1 MEQTYQYSWIIPFL
15 PLPVPMLIGAGL
27 LLFPSATKSL
37 RRMWAFQS
45 VFLLSI
51 VMIFSINLFI
61 QQINGSSIY
70 QYVWSWIINNDFS
83 LEFGYLI
90 DPLTSIMSIL
100 ITTIGIMVLIYSDN
114 YMSYD
119 QGYLRFFAYM
129 SFFSTSMLGLVTS
142 SNLIQIYI
150 FWELVGMCSYLLI
163 GFWFTRPVSANA
175 CQKAF
180 VTNRVGD
187 FGLLLGILGFYW
199 ITGSFEFRDLFK
211 IFNNLISNNHNEVNF
226 LFVTFCAVLLFSG
239 AVAKSAQFPLH
250 VWLPDAMEGPTPIS
264 ALIHAATMVAAG
276 IFLVARLIPLFI
288 VIPHI
293 MNFISLVGVITILFG
308 ATFALA
314 QKDIK
319 RGLAYS
325 TMSQLGYMM
334 LALGMGSYR
343 SALFHLITHA
353 YSKALLFLGSGSV
366 IHSMETLVGYSP
378 NKSQNMVY
386 MGGLTK
392 HIPITKTAF
401 LLGTLSLCGIP
412 PLACFWSKDEILNDT
427 WLYSPIFAIIAW
439 FTAGLTAFYM
449 FRIYLLTFEGHLNVH
464 FQNYSGKKNTPL
476 YSISLWGKEDS
487 KRINKNFRLLT
498 LLTMKNH
505 DIFSFFSKKTYLI
518 LIDQNSRNIT
528 QPFITI
534 THFGNK
540 KFFLYPYESD
550 NTMLFPILVLVLFTL
565 FVGSLGI
572 PFNQEGLYLDILS
585 KWLTPSINLLH
596 QNLNNSIDWYEFL
609 KDAIFSV
616 SIALFGIF
624 IAFFLYKP
632 VYSSLQNWDLINSFV
647 KTGPKRILLDK
658 IINGIYDWSYN
669 RGYIDAFYARFL
681 IGGIRGL
688 TKLTSFFDRRVI
700 DGITNGVGVLSFFV
714 GEGIKS
720 AGSGRI
726 SSYLFLY
733 FFFVAI
739 LLLIYINLLLFL
751 FISFISIVF
760 SFFFLNVYD
769 NPTVGLHELRPT
781 GIPIR

>member
-1 MEQTYQYSWIIPFL
+1 MEQTYQYAWIVPLL
-15 PLPVPMLIGAGL
+15 PLTVPMLIGVGL
-27 LLFPSATKSL
+27 LLFPTATKNL
-37 RRMWAFQS
+37 RRMWVFQS
-45 VFLLSI
+45 ILLLSI
-51 VMIFSINLFI
+51 VMIFSINLSI
-61 QQINGSSIY
+61 QQINSSSIY

-100 ITTIGIMVLIYSDN
+100 ITTVGIMVLIYSDN
-114 YMSYD
+114 YMSHD

-163 GFWFTRPVSANA
+163 GFWFARPVAANA

-199 ITGSFEFRDLFK
+199 ITGSFEFRDLFEV
-211 IFNNLISNNHNEVNF
+211 FNNLISTNEVNF
-226 LFVTFCAVLLFSG
+226 CFATLCAVLLFAG

-276 IFLVARLIPLFI
+276 IFLVARLLPLFI
-288 VIPHI
+288 VIPYV
-293 MNFISLVGVITILFG
+293 MNFIALIGIITVFLG
-308 ATFALA
+308 ATLALA

-343 SALFHLITHA
+343 NALFHLITHA

-366 IHSMETLVGYSP
+366 IHSMETVVGYSP
-378 NKSQNMVY
+378 DKSQNMVL

-392 HIPITKTAF
+392 HVPITKTAF

-412 PLACFWSKDEILNDT
+412 PLACFWSKDEILNDS

-439 FTAGLTAFYM
+439 ATAGLTAFYM

-464 FQNYSGKKNTPL
+464 LKNYNGKQNIPFYSL
-476 YSISLWGKEDS
+476 SLWGKRGP
-487 KRINKNFRLLT
+487 KGIKGIKQNFRLLT
-498 LLTMKNH
+498 INNNE
-505 DIFSFFSKKTYLI
+505 IASCFSQKIYR
-518 LIDQNSRNIT
+518 IDENVRSMTR
-528 QPFITI
+528 PFISI
-534 THFGNK
+534 INFKNK
-540 KFFLYPYESD
+540 KSYSYPSESE
-550 NTMLFPILVLVLFTL
+550 NTMLFSLLILSLFTL

-572 PFNQEGLYLDILS
+572 PFNQEGVDILS
-585 KWLTPSINLLH
+585 KWLAPSINLLH
-596 QNLNNSIDWYEFL
+596 QKSNNSMDWYEFL
-609 KDAIFSV
+609 KDAAFSV
-616 SIALFGIF
+616 SIAYFGIF
-624 IAFFLYKP
+624 IASFLYKP
-632 VYSSLQNWDLINSFV
+632 IYSSLLKNFDLINSFV
-647 KTGPKRILLDK
+647 KRGPKRIVWDK

-669 RGYIDAFYARFL
+669 RAYIDAFYRTSL
-681 IGGIRGL
+681 TGGVRGL
-688 TKLTSFFDRRVI
+688 AELTHLFDQRVI
-700 DGITNGVGVLSFFV
+700 DGITNGVGVMSFFV
-714 GEGIKS
+714 GEGIKYV
-720 AGSGRI
+720 GGGRI

-733 FFFVAI
+733 LFSVSIF
-739 LLLIYINLLLFL
+739 LLIYYLLLYLYFL
-751 FISFISIVF
+751 I
-760 SFFFLNVYD
+760 
-769 NPTVGLHELRPT
+769 
-781 GIPIR
+781 

>member
-1 MEQTYQYSWIIPFL
+1 MEQTYQYAWIIPFL
-15 PLPVPMLIGAGL
+15 PLSVPVLIGAGL

-51 VMIFSINLFI
+51 VMIFSINLSI

-83 LEFGYLI
+83 LELGYLI

-119 QGYLRFFAYM
+119 QGYLRFFTYM

-163 GFWFTRPVSANA
+163 GFWFTRPAAANA

-211 IFNNLISNNHNEVNF
+211 IFNNLISNNPNEINF
-226 LFVTFCAVLLFSG
+226 LFVTLCAVLLFAG

-276 IFLVARLIPLFI
+276 IFLVARLFPLFI

-378 NKSQNMVY
+378 NKSQNMVF

-392 HIPITKTAF
+392 HVPITKIAF

-427 WLYSPIFAIIAW
+427 WLYSPILAIIAW

-464 FQNYSGKKNTPL
+464 FQNYSGKKNTPFC
-476 YSISLWGKEDS
+476 SISLWGKEDS
-487 KRINKNFRLLT
+487 KIINKSFRLLT

-505 DIFSFFSKKTYLI
+505 EIASFFSKKTYR
-518 LIDQNSRNIT
+518 IDQNARNIT

-534 THFGNK
+534 TRFVNK
-540 KFFLYPYESD
+540 NFFSYPYESD

-572 PFNQEGLYLDILS
+572 PFNQEGAYLDILS
-585 KWLTPSINLLH
+585 KWLTPAINLLH
-596 QNLNNSIDWYEFL
+596 KNLNNSTDWYEFL
-609 KDAIFSV
+609 KDALSSV

-632 VYSSLQNWDLINSFV
+632 VYSSFQNWDLINYFV

-669 RGYIDAFYARFL
+669 RGYIDAFYARFF

-688 TKLTSFFDRRVI
+688 AKLTSFFDRRVI

-720 AGSGRI
+720 IGGGRI

-733 FFFVAI
+733 FFFVSI
-739 LLLIYINLLLFL
+739 FLLIYY
-751 FISFISIVF
+751 
-760 SFFFLNVYD
+760 FFLY
-769 NPTVGLHELRPT
+769 L
-781 GIPIR
+781 

>member
-1 MEQTYQYSWIIPFL
+1 MEHTYQYAWIIPFA
-15 PLPVPMLIGAGL
+15 PLPVPVLIGAGL
-27 LLFPSATKSL
+27 LLFPRATKKL

-45 VFLLSI
+45 VLLLSI
-51 VMIFSINLFI
+51 AMILSIDMSI
-61 QQINGSSIY
+61 QQINSSSIH

-100 ITTIGIMVLIYSDN
+100 ITTVGIMVLIYSDN
-114 YMSYD
+114 YMSHD

-150 FWELVGMCSYLLI
+150 FWELVGMSSYLLI
-163 GFWFTRPVSANA
+163 GFWFTRPLAANA

-199 ITGSFEFRDLFK
+199 ITGSFEFRDLFE
-211 IFNNLISNNHNEVNF
+211 IFNNLIYNNEVNV
-226 LFVTFCAVLLFSG
+226 LFVILCAVLLFAG

-276 IFLVARLIPLFI
+276 IFLVARLLPLFI
-288 VIPHI
+288 VIPYI
-293 MNFISLVGVITILFG
+293 MNLISLIGIITVFLG
-308 ATFALA
+308 ATLALA

-343 SALFHLITHA
+343 TALFHLITHA

-366 IHSMETLVGYSP
+366 IHSMETVVGYSP
-378 NKSQNMVY
+378 DKSQNMVL

-392 HIPITKTAF
+392 YVPITKTSF

-412 PLACFWSKDEILNDT
+412 PLACFWSKDEILNDS

-464 FQNYSGKKNTPL
+464 FQDYSGKKSTL
-476 YSISLWGKEDS
+476 FYSISIWGKAYS
-487 KRINKNFRLLT
+487 KTINKSVRLLT
-498 LLTMKNH
+498 LLRMNSNEMT
-505 DIFSFFSKKTYLI
+505 SFFSKKTYR
-518 LIDQNSRNIT
+518 IDENVRNIIR
-528 QPFITI
+528 PFITI
-534 THFGNK
+534 NHFGNK
-540 KFFLYPYESD
+540 NTYSYPYESD
-550 NTMLFPILVLVLFTL
+550 NTMLFPLLVLVLFTL
-565 FVGSLGI
+565 FVGSIGI
-572 PFNQEGLYLDILS
+572 SLNHERMALDILT
-585 KWLTPSINLLH
+585 KWLIPSINLLH
-596 QNLNNSIDWYEFL
+596 QNSNNSLDWYEFL

-616 SIALFGIF
+616 SIAYFGIF
-624 IAFFLYKP
+624 IALFLYKP
-632 VYSSLQNWDLINSFV
+632 VYSSLQNVDLINLFFKSKV
-647 KTGPKRILLDK
+647 CSNRILWDK
-658 IINGIYDWSYN
+658 IINVIYDWSYN
-669 RGYIDAFYARFL
+669 RGYIDAFYTTSLTR
-681 IGGIRGL
+681 GIRGL
-688 TKLTSFFDRRVI
+688 VELTHFFDRRVI
-700 DGITNGVGVLSFFV
+700 DGITNGVGVMSFFV
-714 GEGIKS
+714 GEGIKYV
-720 AGSGRI
+720 GGGRI

-733 FFFVAI
+733 LSYVSIF
-739 LLLIYINLLLFL
+739 LLIYY
-751 FISFISIVF
+751 
-760 SFFFLNVYD
+760 FFYITF
-769 NPTVGLHELRPT
+769 
-781 GIPIR
+781 

>member
-1 MEQTYQYSWIIPFL
+1 MEHTYQYAWIIPFV
-15 PLPVPMLIGAGL
+15 PLPVPVLIGMGL
-27 LLFPSATKSL
+27 LLFPRATKKL

-45 VFLLSI
+45 VLLLSI
-51 VMIFSINLFI
+51 AMILSIDMSI
-61 QQINGSSIY
+61 QQINSNSIH

-100 ITTIGIMVLIYSDN
+100 ITTVGIMVLIYSDN
-114 YMSYD
+114 YMSHD

-163 GFWFTRPVSANA
+163 GFWFTRPVAANA

-199 ITGSFEFRDLFK
+199 ITGSFEFRDLFE
-211 IFNNLISNNHNEVNF
+211 IFNNLIYNNEVNV
-226 LFVTFCAVLLFSG
+226 LFVILCAVLLFAG

-276 IFLVARLIPLFI
+276 IFLVARLLPLFI
-288 VIPHI
+288 VIPYI
-293 MNFISLVGVITILFG
+293 MNLISLIGIITVFLG
-308 ATFALA
+308 ATLALA

-343 SALFHLITHA
+343 TALFHLITHA

-366 IHSMETLVGYSP
+366 IHSMETVVGYSP
-378 NKSQNMVY
+378 DKSQNMVL

-392 HIPITKTAF
+392 YVPITKTAF

-412 PLACFWSKDEILNDT
+412 PLACFWSKDEILNDS

-464 FQNYSGKKNTPL
+464 FQNYSGKKSTL
-476 YSISLWGKEDS
+476 FYSISLWGKGGS
-487 KRINKNFRLLT
+487 KTINKSVRLLT
-498 LLTMKNH
+498 LLRMNSNEST
-505 DIFSFFSKKTYLI
+505 SFFSKNTYQ
-518 LIDQNSRNIT
+518 IDENGRKIT
-528 QPFITI
+528 RPFLTI
-534 THFGNK
+534 NHFGNK
-540 KFFLYPYESD
+540 NTYLYPYESD
-550 NTMLFPILVLVLFTL
+550 NTMLFPLLVLVLFTL
-565 FVGSLGI
+565 FVGSIGI
-572 PFNQEGLYLDILS
+572 SFNQEGMDLDILS

-596 QNLNNSIDWYEFL
+596 QNFKNSLDWYEFVKNL
-609 KDAIFSV
+609 IFSV
-616 SIALFGIF
+616 SIAYFGIF
-624 IAFFLYKP
+624 VALFLYKP
-632 VYSSLQNWDLINSFV
+632 VYSSLKNVDLINSFF
-647 KTGPKRILLDK
+647 KFKKGSNRILWDK
-658 IINGIYDWSYN
+658 IINVIYDWSYN
-669 RGYIDAFYARFL
+669 RGYIDAFYTTSL
-681 IGGIRGL
+681 TGGIRGFTEL
-688 TKLTSFFDRRVI
+688 TNFFDRRVI
-700 DGITNGVGVLSFFV
+700 DGIMNGVGVMSFFV
-714 GEGIKS
+714 GEGIKYV
-720 AGSGRI
+720 GGGRI

-733 FFFVAI
+733 LSYVSIF
-739 LLLIYINLLLFL
+739 LLIYYFFYITFL
-751 FISFISIVF
+751 F
-760 SFFFLNVYD
+760 
-769 NPTVGLHELRPT
+769 
-781 GIPIR
+781 

>member
-1 MEQTYQYSWIIPFL
+1 MEQTYQYAWIIPFL

-51 VMIFSINLFI
+51 VMIFSINLSI

-83 LEFGYLI
+83 LELGYLI

-163 GFWFTRPVSANA
+163 GFWFTRPVAANA

-226 LFVTFCAVLLFSG
+226 LFVTLCAVLLFAG

-264 ALIHAATMVAAG
+264 ALIHAATMVVAG
-276 IFLVARLIPLFI
+276 IFLVARLFPLFI

-378 NKSQNMVY
+378 NKSQNMVF

-392 HIPITKTAF
+392 HVPITKIAF

-464 FQNYSGKKNTPL
+464 FKNYSGKKNTPF

-487 KRINKNFRLLT
+487 KIINKNFRLLT

-505 DIFSFFSKKTYLI
+505 EIASFFSKKTYR
-518 LIDQNSRNIT
+518 IDQNARNIT

-534 THFGNK
+534 TRFVNK
-540 KFFLYPYESD
+540 KFFSYPYESD

-572 PFNQEGLYLDILS
+572 PFNQEGVYLDILS

-596 QNLNNSIDWYEFL
+596 KNLNNSIDWYEFL
-609 KDAIFSV
+609 KDALSSV

-624 IAFFLYKP
+624 IAFLLYKP
-632 VYSSLQNWDLINSFV
+632 VYSSLQNWDLINYFV

-669 RGYIDAFYARFL
+669 RGYIDAFYARFF
-681 IGGIRGL
+681 IGGIRRL
-688 TKLTSFFDRRVI
+688 AKLTSFFDRRVI
-700 DGITNGVGVLSFFV
+700 DGITNGIGVLSFFV

-720 AGSGRI
+720 IGGGRI

-733 FFFVAI
+733 LFFVSI
-739 LLLIYINLLLFL
+739 FLLIT
-751 FISFISIVF
+751 SF
-760 SFFFLNVYD
+760 Y
-769 NPTVGLHELRPT
+769 
-781 GIPIR
+781 